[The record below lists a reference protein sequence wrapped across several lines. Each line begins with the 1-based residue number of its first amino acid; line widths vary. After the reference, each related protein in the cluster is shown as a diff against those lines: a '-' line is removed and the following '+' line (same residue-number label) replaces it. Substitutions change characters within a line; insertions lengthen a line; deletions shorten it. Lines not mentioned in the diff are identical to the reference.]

1 MKISTRTHRVTREKI
16 ESITSSIQRMDQIL
30 LMYGPGV
37 IDLLTETLSLRQVA
51 RKVKRSPTYLSQVK
65 NGKQRISWE
74 TYCLLVMLL
83 EESENS
89 DKMKSRSRTR

>member
-1 MKISTRTHRVTREKI
+1 MKISTRTHRVTRQKI
-16 ESITSSIQRMDQIL
+16 ESITSSIERMDHVL

-37 IDLLTETLSLRQVA
+37 IELLLETMSLRQVA

-74 TYCLLVMLL
+74 TYCMLVMLL
-83 EESENS
+83 EKG
-89 DKMKSRSRTR
+89 DK

>member
-30 LMYGPGV
+30 LMCGPGV

-83 EESENS
+83 EKG
-89 DKMKSRSRTR
+89 DK

>member
-83 EESENS
+83 EESDNS
-89 DKMKSRSRTR
+89 GKMKPSSRTR

>member
-1 MKISTRTHRVTREKI
+1 MPATKASHTYVRWSIEQITSRTEKI
-16 ESITSSIQRMDQIL
+16 DQIL
-30 LMYGPGV
+30 VKHGPQI
-37 IDLLTETLSLRQVA
+37 IDLLTETLSLREVA

-74 TYCLLVMLL
+74 TYCMLVMLL

-89 DKMKSRSRTR
+89 DKIKSSSRAR

>member
-1 MKISTRTHRVTREKI
+1 MKISTRTHRVTRQKI
-16 ESITSSIQRMDQIL
+16 ESITSSIERMDQVL

-37 IDLLTETLSLRQVA
+37 IELLLETMSLRQVA

-74 TYCLLVMLL
+74 TYCMLVMLL
-83 EESENS
+83 EKG
-89 DKMKSRSRTR
+89 DK

>member
-83 EESENS
+83 EKG
-89 DKMKSRSRTR
+89 DK

>member
-1 MKISTRTHRVTREKI
+1 MAASRASYTHVRNKI
-16 ESITSSIQRMDQIL
+16 EQITSETEHINQIL
-30 LMYGPGV
+30 VTHAPDI
-37 IDLLTETLSLRQVA
+37 IDLLTETRSLRQVA

-83 EESENS
+83 EKG
-89 DKMKSRSRTR
+89 DK

>member
-83 EESENS
+83 EESDNS
-89 DKMKSRSRTR
+89 GKMTPSSRTR

>member
-1 MKISTRTHRVTREKI
+1 MKISTRTHRATRQKI
-16 ESITSSIQRMDQIL
+16 ESITSSIERTDQIL

-74 TYCLLVMLL
+74 TYCMLVMLL
-83 EESENS
+83 EEG
-89 DKMKSRSRTR
+89 DK

>member
-1 MKISTRTHRVTREKI
+1 MPASRASHTYVRWSIEQITSRTEKI
-16 ESITSSIQRMDQIL
+16 NQMLVKHGPQI
-30 LMYGPGV
+30 
-37 IDLLTETLSLRQVA
+37 IDLLTKTLSLRQVA
-51 RKVKRSPTYLSQVK
+51 RKAKRSPTYLSQVK

-89 DKMKSRSRTR
+89 DKIKSSSRAR

>member
-1 MKISTRTHRVTREKI
+1 MKSSRASHTHVRRKI
-16 ESITSSIQRMDQIL
+16 EQITNDTEQIDQIL
-30 LMYGPGV
+30 VNHAPDI

-51 RKVKRSPTYLSQVK
+51 RKVKRSPTYLSQVR
-65 NGKQRISWE
+65 NRKQRISWE

-89 DKMKSRSRTR
+89 DKMKTSSRAR